1 MAKFRF
7 SSIKYY
13 FLGKFSTY
21 FTIDN
26 ESEEHVYLSPPKTYS
41 EIEMT
46 REQLEGLYPH
56 IRYVKYHN
64 LWPCICFD
72 FD

>member
-1 MAKFRF
+1 MYIYIVLAYGKIQVF
-7 SSIKYY
+7 IYKIL
-13 FLGKFSTY
+13 FLEKFSTY
-21 FTIDN
+21 FTIES

-56 IRYVKYHN
+56 IRYLKYHN
-64 LWPCICFD
+64 L
-72 FD
+72 